1 MKRILG
7 ESMKV
12 ALTGI
17 KNYSSKLKR
26 IFPWHT
32 DPTWYRFTAL
42 TTIINIAKTP
52 RSVRENSQY
61 RYFWLAWQWV
71 HVSPIYALDPSSCIK
86 DISIFIFKDIS
97 WGGVVYGIRCILIL
111 EIIQIG
117 LNFFFICLHVCPSRY
132 CVSFRYKHV
141 KHVGLKGAGTNL
153 LWLEK
158 DLRLR
163 GYLTMKE
170 INEPPSF
177 TVHDDVS
184 KDHVVSPTH
193 TISCECIEVQVHSKY
208 N

>member
-1 MKRILG
+1 
-7 ESMKV
+7 MKV

-61 RYFWLAWQWV
+61 RYFRLAWQWVHV
-71 HVSPIYALDPSSCIK
+71 HVSPIYALHPASKTFPFS
-86 DISIFIFKDIS
+86 FFKDIS
-97 WGGVVYGIRCILIL
+97 WGGVHVVYCVKCILIL

-117 LNFFFICLHVCPSRY
+117 LNFFFICLHLCPSRY

-177 TVHDDVS
+177 TWWCIQRPCCRPHPYNLMWVHRS
-184 KDHVVSPTH
+184 TSA
-193 TISCECIEVQVHSKY
+193 
-208 N
+208 